1 MSETGTYV
9 RPEIVEDP
17 SDGPEVSRSIVPAPS
32 LSASHRGV
40 DAPQSHKR
48 PALCPKMHR
57 PEEVV
62 LAVLCRLAVS
72 RVEA

>member
-1 MSETGTYV
+1 MPETGTHV
-9 RPEIVEDP
+9 RPEIVENP
-17 SDGPEVSRSIVPAPS
+17 CDGPEVGRSVVPAPS
-32 LSASHRGV
+32 LSASHGGV

-62 LAVLCRLAVS
+62 LAVLSRLAVS